1 MSRNQWSVRDVLS
14 RLDSA
19 SDACEVDFYEDLL
32 PDRSALGSVREGGRG
47 GRGNPDEEDVEDLM
61 V

>member
-19 SDACEVDFYEDLL
+19 SDACEVEFYEDLL
-32 PDRSALGSVREGGRG
+32 PDRSALDSVREGG

>member
-19 SDACEVDFYEDLL
+19 SDACEVEFYEDLL

-47 GRGNPDEEDVEDLM
+47 NPDEEDVEDLM